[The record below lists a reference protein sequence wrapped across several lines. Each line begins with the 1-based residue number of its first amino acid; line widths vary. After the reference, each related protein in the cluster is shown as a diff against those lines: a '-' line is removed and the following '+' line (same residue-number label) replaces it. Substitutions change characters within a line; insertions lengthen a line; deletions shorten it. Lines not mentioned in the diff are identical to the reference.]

1 MENYINS
8 ITDHEIENS
17 IIFIPSNDIAAYSSH
32 YFSIISNIAT
42 FGSDD
47 IIPNDSSNISNVFT
61 LGSAIIPNDFSN
73 ISNVNTF
80 SPYIVTFSSNINS
93 GNVYSTLSPA
103 FSHNY
108 SNIILN
114 DIKCKDLIYNSTKL
128 SINNDDIKFKSELI
142 APYTY
147 KYLFLYKNI
156 KFDTILKINPINYEH
171 FANSKFIDMV
181 KIIENLS
188 INEDDIE
195 IKLICKSIT
204 NHDYFVNKVLSKK
217 IVISI

>member
-1 MENYINS
+1 MENYLNSINDYNYETGMDNLLIPINS
-8 ITDHEIENS
+8 S
-17 IIFIPSNDIAAYSSH
+17 FIN
-32 YFSIISNIAT
+32 T
-42 FGSDD
+42 L
-47 IIPNDSSNISNVFT
+47 IIPT
-61 LGSAIIPNDFSN
+61 PLLIPINSFEL
-73 ISNVNTF
+73 SNVNTY
-80 SPYIVTFSSNINS
+80 SPYIIPNYSSNISNINS
-93 GNVYSTLSPA
+93 GNVYSTLSQTA
-103 FSHNY
+103 FSNNY
-108 SNIILN
+108 YNQSNIILN

-217 IVISI
+217 IVIPI

>member
-1 MENYINS
+1 MENYLNSINDYDYETGMDSLLIPINS
-8 ITDHEIENS
+8 SFINTLIIPTPLLIPINS
-17 IIFIPSNDIAAYSSH
+17 FELSNVNTYSP
-32 YFSIISNIAT
+32 Y
-42 FGSDD
+42 
-47 IIPNDSSNISNVFT
+47 IIPNYSSNISN
-61 LGSAIIPNDFSN
+61 
-73 ISNVNTF
+73 
-80 SPYIVTFSSNINS
+80 INS
-93 GNVYSTLSPA
+93 DNVYSTLSQTA
-103 FSHNY
+103 FSQNY
-108 SNIILN
+108 YNQSNIILN

-204 NHDYFVNKVLSKK
+204 NHDYFVNKVISKK

>member
-1 MENYINS
+1 MENYLNSINDYNYETGMDNLLIPINS
-8 ITDHEIENS
+8 S
-17 IIFIPSNDIAAYSSH
+17 FIN
-32 YFSIISNIAT
+32 T
-42 FGSDD
+42 L
-47 IIPNDSSNISNVFT
+47 IIPT
-61 LGSAIIPNDFSN
+61 PLLIPINSFEL
-73 ISNVNTF
+73 SNVNTY
-80 SPYIVTFSSNINS
+80 SPYIIPNYSSNISNINS
-93 GNVYSTLSPA
+93 GNVYSTLSQTA
-103 FSHNY
+103 FSNNY
-108 SNIILN
+108 YNQSNIILN